1 MEEEV
6 LISKVAFP
14 YGTAIGKAEA
24 ATAQIEAAAWR
35 INDRFRE
42 VEGGDVVL
50 NISSEIGE
58 WTGRFRE
65 TGSHLAQ
72 VRIRLTD
79 SEQRETNSEVIKSAW
94 REQVGAIPDTES
106 LIFDTPRHGPGGK
119 PIDIVFMGR
128 DFDQLEYAT
137 ETFKEK
143 LATYPGVFDIEDSLR
158 PGKKEI
164 RLSLKPQAR
173 TLGLTLNDLARQVRH
188 GFYGAEALRIQRG
201 DDDLKVM
208 IRYPLKERK
217 SLSDL
222 HAMRIRTPAGEEV
235 PLKMVAEVKLERG
248 YAKIL
253 RQDGMRKVSITADLD
268 ETKNN
273 AVKIIVNLKE
283 NFMPDLMQA
292 YPSISYTLEGQQK
305 EREKSMASLFRG
317 FVFGMMVIFAILAV
331 LFRSYLQ
338 PLIIMVAIPFGVIG
352 AILGHFIL
360 GDDLSLM
367 SIFGIVG
374 LSGIVVNDSL
384 VLIDF
389 VNKGLKS
396 GKKLMDAVFDAG
408 QARFRAVV
416 LTTVTTVAGLLPII
430 LEKSFQAQF
439 LIPMAI
445 SISFGLA
452 FATLITLLLV
462 PCVYLLLNDI
472 KRASHWLI
480 YGDYPDPEQVEPY
493 ALKDFVQ

>member
-1 MEEEV
+1 MTG
-6 LISKVAFP
+6 SVAWKKQDWE
-14 YGTAIGKAEA
+14 Y
-24 ATAQIEAAAWR
+24 
-35 INDRFRE
+35 
-42 VEGGDVVL
+42 
-50 NISSEIGE
+50 
-58 WTGRFRE
+58 
-65 TGSHLAQ
+65 GSHLAQ
-72 VRIRLTD
+72 VRIRLTT
-79 SEQRETNSEVIKSAW
+79 SEERKTSSEVIKNAW
-94 REQVGAIPDTES
+94 REEVGTIPDTES
-106 LIFDTPRHGPGGK
+106 LLFDTPRHGPGGK
-119 PIDIVFMGR
+119 PVDIVFMGR
-128 DFDQLEYAT
+128 NFDQLEKAADA
-137 ETFKEK
+137 FKTK

-164 RLSLKPQAR
+164 RLALNPQAR
-173 TLGLTLNDLARQVRH
+173 TLGLTLSDLARQVRH

-201 DDDLKVM
+201 EDDLKVM
-208 IRYPLKERK
+208 IRYPLNERK

-222 HAMRIRTPAGEEV
+222 HAMRIRTPGGEEV
-235 PLKMVAEVKLERG
+235 PLKRVAEVKMERG

-273 AVKIIVNLKE
+273 AVKIIVDLKE

-292 YPSISYTLEGQQK
+292 YSGISYTLEGQQK
-305 EREKSMASLFRG
+305 EREKSLGSLFRG
-317 FVFGMMVIFAILAV
+317 FIFGLMVIFAILAI
-331 LFRSYLQ
+331 LFRSYFQ
-338 PLIIMVAIPFGVIG
+338 PLIIMVSIPFGIVG

-408 QARFRAVV
+408 QARFRAVI

-439 LIPMAI
+439 LIPMAV

-452 FATLITLLLV
+452 FATLITLFLV

-480 YGDYPDPEQVEPY
+480 YGDYPAPEQVEPY